1 MLTDLSSEEGAELL
15 RRWRLILGPAA
26 EDGLGSGAA
35 TSGESGT
42 QQTEQQGRRRPVLG
56 DRDRQRDGLLEHLY
70 GREHAK
76 RVYETGGPRRAGR
89 ESSGLS
95 VPQWLAGVRALFPR
109 STAETIQRQA
119 LERYGMRELL
129 VDPEVLRQAPADL
142 ETVRLLIQYRSLLS
156 DTAMG
161 EARRLIRK
169 VVAELE
175 ERLTRRV
182 RNSILGPRLRQEHG
196 GASMLSNLDWATT
209 LRRNLKHYQPELGVV
224 IPERLWF
231 WRRQRRRLPWDLIL
245 LVDQS
250 GSMLSSVIHS
260 AVIAA
265 VFHGLRVLRTRLV
278 LFDTRVVDVSE
289 RVGDPVELLLG
300 VQLGGGTDIAA
311 AMDYARGKV
320 ETPRRTLIVLVS
332 DLYEGGN
339 PAMLV
344 QLTARLHQSG
354 VALLGLAALDDR
366 GNPDYDRPLAA
377 QLAAAGMEIGAMT
390 PDRLADWVGETMA
403 RRG

>member
-1 MLTDLSSEEGAELL
+1 MLTDLSSEEGGELL

-26 EDGLGSGAA
+26 EETLGSGFGSGSGAEDAA
-35 TSGESGT
+35 AASAG
-42 QQTEQQGRRRPVLG
+42 QARPLLA
-56 DRDRQRDGLLEHLY
+56 DRDRQRDALLEHLY
-70 GREHAK
+70 GREHAQ
-76 RVYETGGPRRAGR
+76 RVFESTGARRAGQT
-89 ESSGLS
+89 SSGLS
-95 VPQWLAGVRALFPR
+95 VPRWLAGVRALFPQ
-109 STAETIQRQA
+109 STAETLQRQA

-129 VDPEVLRQAPADL
+129 VDPRVLRQAPADL
-142 ETVRLLIQYRSLLS
+142 DTVRLLIQFRALLS
-156 DTAMG
+156 DQAMG
-161 EARRLIRK
+161 EARRLIRT
-169 VVAELE
+169 VVAALD
-175 ERLTRRV
+175 ERLARRA

-196 GASMLSNLDWATT
+196 GARMLANLDWATT

-231 WRRQRRRLPWDLIL
+231 WRRQRRQLSWDLIL

-260 AVIAA
+260 AVLAA

-289 RVGDPVELLLG
+289 RIGDPVEVLLG

-320 ETPRRTLIVLVS
+320 ETPRRTLIVLIS
-332 DLYEGGN
+332 DFYEGGN
-339 PAMLV
+339 PAALV
-344 QLTARLHQSG
+344 ELTARLHQSG
-354 VALLGLAALDDR
+354 VALLGLAALDER
-366 GNPDYDRPLAA
+366 GTPDYDRPFAA
-377 QLAAAGMEIGAMT
+377 RLAAAGMEIGAMT
-390 PDRLADWVGETMA
+390 PDRLADWVGEAMA